1 SGKPLSEDR
10 GFLLCAIWE
19 CVRKTKPSGRP
30 IMNLYI
36 QIRKN
41 QITVRHLGTQLE
53 ASTQSAFSNNRILVA
68 DFMAASKALR
78 SVIRQVT
85 PFDWRSWFRST
96 TLLIHALEMNEGG
109 LSPVE
114 DRILQEITV
123 MSCRKSRLIVI
134 SSAVPLSDSDALKR
148 IQQK

>member
-1 SGKPLSEDR
+1 QVES
-10 GFLLCAIWE
+10 LCRKTGAFC
-19 CVRKTKPSGRP
+19 CVRLEKIKPSGRP

-41 QITVRHLGTQLE
+41 QITVRHLGTQRE

-68 DFMAASKALR
+68 DFIAASKVLR

-85 PFDWRSWFRST
+85 PFDWRNWFSST

-114 DRILQEITV
+114 KRILQEITM
-123 MSCRKSRLIVI
+123 MSCRKHRVIVI
-134 SSAVPLSDSDALKR
+134 SGAVPLSDSDALKR

>member
-1 SGKPLSEDR
+1 
-10 GFLLCAIWE
+10 
-19 CVRKTKPSGRP
+19 
-30 IMNLYI
+30 MNLYI

-41 QITVRHLGTQLE
+41 QITVRNLSTLRE

-68 DFMAASKALR
+68 DFMNAAETLR
-78 SVIRQVT
+78 GVVRQVA
-85 PFDWRSWFRST
+85 PCNWCNWFSST

-114 DRILQEITV
+114 ERILQEITV
-123 MSCRKSRLIVI
+123 MSYRKSRLIVI

-148 IQQK
+148 IQQKSF

>member
-1 SGKPLSEDR
+1 
-10 GFLLCAIWE
+10 
-19 CVRKTKPSGRP
+19 
-30 IMNLYI
+30 MNLYI

-85 PFDWRSWFRST
+85 PFDWRNWFRST

-114 DRILQEITV
+114 ERILQEITV

-134 SSAVPLSDSDALKR
+134 SDAVPLSDSDALKR